1 MKSSVQFERTE
12 KLIAKNRKARFDY
25 EILQTFEAG
34 IILQGTE
41 VKSLRKGKANLQDA
55 YAYFPNKNNN
65 ELYIINLHIS
75 QYDFGNRENHEPKRK
90 RKLLLSAR
98 ELKKIRTATAE
109 KGFTIVL
116 LSLYFSG
123 AFVKAELGLAKA
135 KRKYDKRESTKEREH
150 EREINRKF
158 SF

>member
-1 MKSSVQFERTE
+1 MKSSAQFERTE

-25 EILQTFEAG
+25 EIVQTIEAG

-55 YAYFPNKNNN
+55 YAAFTNKDNN
-65 ELYIINLHIS
+65 ELYLINLHIS
-75 QYDFGNRENHEPKRK
+75 PYDFGNRENHDPKRK
-90 RKLLLSAR
+90 RKLLLNSR
-98 ELKKIRTATAE
+98 ELRKLRTSIAE
-109 KGFTIVL
+109 KGITVVP

-123 AFVKAELGLAKA
+123 AFVKVELGLAKS

-150 EREINRKF
+150 DREIQRKF
-158 SF
+158 RI